1 MGIPVDFSEPLWQ
14 RITMTASNGPLAVR
28 FRERA
33 PLWFKAEVLDVAAL
47 FMGHCSRSIYTIIR
61 AIICSIDCA
70 APSKISSCLCL
81 LISVPLCSLMKRI
94 ASC

>member
-1 MGIPVDFSEPLWQ
+1 
-14 RITMTASNGPLAVR
+14 MTASNGPLAVR

-70 APSKISSCLCL
+70 APS
-81 LISVPLCSLMKRI
+81 
-94 ASC
+94 